1 MDNRGDPAADRIYT
15 TRLTPYR
22 SMTPRA
28 VKHFIIGFCCVN
40 LVLSAPFFIMGAWPV
55 VGFMG
60 LDVLALYIAFKVN
73 FRSADAY
80 ETVEVTALELVLAK
94 VTARGQRE
102 VWRFN
107 PSWVRLEQEIDEEF
121 GTERVALV
129 SRGQSVEVGA
139 FLGPEQKAA
148 LARDL
153 ARALADARRGPR
165 FEQDCR
171 SDRLAQVLRVEL
183 AASFLILRDLLIERF
198 RSSGKRART
207 RAWPT

>member
-1 MDNRGDPAADRIYT
+1 MYNRGDPAADRIYT

-28 VKHFIIGFCCVN
+28 IRRFIIGFCCLN
-40 LVLSAPFFIMGAWPV
+40 LVLSTPFFIMGAWPV

-60 LDVLALYIAFKVN
+60 LDVLALYIAFKIN

-107 PSWVRLEQEIDEEF
+107 PAWVRLEQDIDDEF
-121 GTERVALV
+121 HG
-129 SRGQSVEVGA
+129 SVVVIDDDYCIQG
-139 FLGPEQKAA
+139 
-148 LARDL
+148 
-153 ARALADARRGPR
+153 RALEFWRRFLDHQPR
-165 FEQDCR
+165 
-171 SDRLAQVLRVEL
+171 SV
-183 AASFLILRDLLIERF
+183 
-198 RSSGKRART
+198 
-207 RAWPT
+207 PTAFNVAHE